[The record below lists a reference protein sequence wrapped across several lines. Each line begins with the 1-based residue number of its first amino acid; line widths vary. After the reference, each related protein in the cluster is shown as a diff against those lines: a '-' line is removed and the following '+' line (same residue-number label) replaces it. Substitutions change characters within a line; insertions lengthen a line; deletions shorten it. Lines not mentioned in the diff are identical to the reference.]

1 MYRIVLT
8 TDISRMY
15 RAVLLTESD
24 RDLHRFV
31 WRSNPNTPLRDYRM
45 TRVTFGVSASSFIA
59 NMCVK
64 QNILDFAVDYPE
76 AAREATKSFY
86 VDDGLTGADTIEETI
101 RLQHELQ
108 ELFGKGGFLLRKWNS
123 SSPTVLHRIDP
134 ELRDT
139 QSTISISDPEASYTK
154 ALGIE
159 WSSHHDTFKLT
170 IAALPPMEALTKR
183 ALVLNIAKTFDAL
196 GWFSPVIVKA
206 KILLQSLW
214 AEKLD
219 WDELVHESILNEWS
233 QWRID
238 LKVLSSHH
246 IPRCYYPKDVK
257 VVSTQLHE
265 FSDAS
270 EKAYSGVVYLRMEDP
285 NGSSY
290 TSLVMSKTRV
300 APIKR
305 QTIPRL
311 ELCGALLLAQLL
323 HNCKEVLNVPMEDV
337 FAWTDSTIVL
347 NWIQGNPRRFKT
359 YVGNRVS
366 QIMDLISPSQWRH
379 VNGTEN
385 PADCASR
392 GLFPSEILTHHL
404 WWEGPPWLK
413 TTPNEWPIHASPE
426 VDLSSEDLELCSFVT
441 TTTLNVVPL
450 IPFDKFSSFSY
461 YKRIVA
467 WIIRFGENCLS
478 RK

>member
-1 MYRIVLT
+1 MRFQMYRIALT

-76 AAREATKSFY
+76 ATREATKSFY
-86 VDDGLTGADTIEETI
+86 VDDDLTGADTIEETI

-108 ELFGKGGFLLRKWNS
+108 ELFSKGGFLLRKWNS
-123 SSPTVLHRIDP
+123 SSPTVLRRIDP
-134 ELRDT
+134 DT

-183 ALVLNIAKTFDAL
+183 ALVSNIAKTFDAL

-257 VVSTQLHE
+257 VVSTQLHG

-404 WWEGPPWLK
+404 WREGPPWL
-413 TTPNEWPIHASPE
+413 
-426 VDLSSEDLELCSFVT
+426 
-441 TTTLNVVPL
+441 
-450 IPFDKFSSFSY
+450 
-461 YKRIVA
+461 
-467 WIIRFGENCLS
+467 
-478 RK
+478 